1 MRLPRPWRLKS
12 AGAVLASI
20 LLAAAPAAADEAAQ
34 IRQLQAQVAALTA
47 KVQTLDDETAIREV
61 LRRYARGLDRHDVA
75 LESSAFWPD
84 AQVNYGFFSGSRDA
98 FIEWGNATHAANYAR
113 HEHHITNQT
122 VDIHGDEA
130 EVESYVIFFLR
141 GKDEQSTYIGGARY
155 IDSMQRRRGQW
166 RIAVREFLPD
176 IMIQANS
183 VFAGKFAELMCPPTG
198 CGTWDRS
205 DLSYVPA
212 LTRRPG
218 PPTGQQQIAVPELTP
233 STGPK

>member
-1 MRLPRPWRLKS
+1 MSSARLSWLKFGLIAPALLLFA
-12 AGAVLASI
+12 AG
-20 LLAAAPAAADEAAQ
+20 PAAADEAAQ
-34 IRQLQAQVAALTA
+34 IRQLQAQVAALTG
-47 KVQTLDDETAIREV
+47 KVQKLDDEAAIRDV

-98 FIEWGNATHAANYAR
+98 FVEWGNATHAANYAR
-113 HEHHITNQT
+113 HEHHITNQS
-122 VDIHGDEA
+122 VEIQGDKA

-141 GKDEQSTYIGGARY
+141 GKDEQTTYIGGARY
-155 IDSMQRRRGQW
+155 IDRMERRHGQW

-183 VFAGKFAELMCPPTG
+183 VFAGKFAKLMCPPGG
-198 CGTWDRS
+198 CGTWDKS

-212 LTRRPG
+212 LPRRSG
-218 PPTGQQQIAVPELTP
+218 PPTGQQQVAVPALAPPGE
-233 STGPK
+233 PK